1 MHLKGIYAPIVTPF
15 HADESINYPV
25 LEQLIE
31 TLIQNK
37 IAGLVPGGT
46 TGEVYA
52 FNDQERLDIFKF
64 VKEKVNRRVTL
75 IAGTNSGATRDVIR
89 YSQAAEG
96 MGYDALMLAVP
107 PYSRP
112 SQRELL
118 AHYEA
123 VAKTVKIP
131 IILYNFPW
139 RAGTEIGFDVMDG
152 LTKYAHVIGIKE
164 ASSDMSRVYAMRARY
179 GDRYQIICG
188 SDDQALDYFLWGT
201 TAWIGGAASCAP
213 LQHHNV
219 LEAALAGD
227 FVTARARMDKLMPL
241 LRSVESGSYLQKV
254 KVGCELL
261 GLPVGNP
268 RLPLLPLSTEDR
280 SEFERIFKAL

>member
-1 MHLKGIYAPIVTPF
+1 MRLTGIYAPIVTPF

-31 TLIQNK
+31 YLIANK

-52 FNDQERLDIFKF
+52 WSDQERLDIFQF
-64 VKEKVNRRVTL
+64 VKEKNKGRVTL
-75 IAGTNSGATRDVIR
+75 IAGVNSGATRDVIR

-96 MGYDALMLAVP
+96 MGYDALMVAVP

-112 SQRELL
+112 TQRELL
-118 AHYEA
+118 SHLSDVAEA
-123 VAKTVKIP
+123 VSIP

-139 RAGTEIGFDVMDG
+139 RAGTEVGFEALDG
-152 LTKYAHVIGIKE
+152 ITKYAHVIGIKE

-213 LQHHNV
+213 SQHHAV
-219 LEAALAGD
+219 LEAALAND

-254 KVGCELL
+254 KHACELL
-261 GLPVGNP
+261 GLPVGFA
-268 RLPLLPLSTEDR
+268 RRPLLPLTDEDR
-280 SEFERIFKAL
+280 ADFERIFKTI